1 MHAGDQRDPYERLN
15 RSISSFNDYIDN
27 HVVRPIGR
35 VYKTAV
41 PKPLDQGISNFFNNL
56 NDIVVIA
63 NDILQFKI
71 DQALSDIFRFLFNS
85 SIGILGLFDV
95 STHMGLVKHHEDFGQ
110 TLAVWGFS
118 SGPYLVMPFL
128 GPTTLRDG
136 AGFGVDSL
144 LNPIVN
150 VQDTAASSG
159 LMALQYVDFTANYES
174 ARNLI
179 EDAALDPYEF
189 TKNAYLERRENLIN
203 DREFSDY
210 DFQIE

>member
-15 RSISSFNDYIDN
+15 RSVSGFNDYIDD
-27 HVVRPIGR
+27 HVVRPIGKI
-35 VYKTAV
+35 YKTAI
-41 PKPLDQGISNFFNNL
+41 PKPLDQGISNIFSNL

-63 NDILQFKI
+63 NDILQLKL

-85 SIGILGLFDV
+85 TIGILGLFDV
-95 STHMGLVKHHEDFGQ
+95 STHLGLVKHHEDFGQ

-150 VQDTAASSG
+150 VQDTVASSG
-159 LMALQYVDFTANYES
+159 LISLQYVDFIVDFES
-174 ARNLI
+174 TRNLI
-179 EDAALDPYEF
+179 EDAHSIL
-189 TKNAYLERRENLIN
+189 TNLLRMLI
-203 DREFSDY
+203 
-210 DFQIE
+210 